1 MDLLSDQV
9 DAKEIQIITRELQ
22 RVIIKG
28 VPGDIVEL
36 GCYVGTTSVYIAKI
50 LKDQAADRQFY
61 VYDSFEGLP
70 PKSQQDTSPIGEQFQ
85 VGELIATKKQFI
97 MNMIKSGVPVPI
109 IKKGWFSDLTAIDV
123 PKKIAFA
130 FLDGDYYFSISDSL
144 RVIEPYL
151 QPGSIIVVDDYS
163 NSMLPGV
170 SKAVNEWLVRHKYSL
185 RIEHSLAV
193 ISVL

>member
-130 FLDGDYYFSISDSL
+130 FLDGDYYSSISDSL

-170 SKAVNEWLVRHKYSL
+170 SKAVNEWLVRHKYYL